1 MNDAH
6 PPMSNAP
13 MSHAREAR
21 CLLRAHR
28 YGVLSTLSKR
38 FDGHPFGSIAPYL
51 TDHDGSVLLFISGL
65 AEHTKNLLSDPR
77 VSLVTHDQNDPRIQ
91 TQGRVTVVGNAEP
104 LEGREPYAAR
114 WLRYFPENAQ
124 LFELGDFSFFRIV
137 PQSVRHVAGFG
148 QARWIMSHFTVP
160 PYPLMAQEE
169 DLLAEL
175 NAEPQ
180 DRLRRYLQLRGISAG
195 QTRLSGIDCDGFD
208 VVADGRMLRFDFAE
222 PVADAE
228 SALAALS
235 LPDRG

>member
-1 MNDAH
+1 MNNAH
-6 PPMSNAP
+6 QPMSN
-13 MSHAREAR
+13 AREAR

-38 FDGHPFGSIAPYL
+38 FDGHPFGSITPYL
-51 TDHDGSVLLFISGL
+51 TDHDGSLLLFISGL
-65 AEHTKNLLSDPR
+65 AEHTKNLRNDPR
-77 VSLVTHDQNDPRIQ
+77 VSLITHDQNDPRIQ
-91 TQGRVTVVGNAEP
+91 TQGRVTVVGNAVS
-104 LEGREPYAAR
+104 LTGRDPYATR

-169 DLLAEL
+169 DLLAQL
-175 NAEPQ
+175 NTGPQ
-180 DRLRRYLQLRGISAG
+180 NELRRCLQLRGISAE
-195 QTRLSGIDCDGFD
+195 QARLLGIDCDGFD
-208 VVADGRMLRFDFAE
+208 VVTDGRMLRFDFGE

-228 SALAALS
+228 SALAALAH
-235 LPDRG
+235 PDGS

>member
-6 PPMSNAP
+6 PSMSNAP

-21 CLLRAHR
+21 CLLRTHR

-77 VSLVTHDQNDPRIQ
+77 VSLITHDQNDPRIQ
-91 TQGRVTVVGNAEP
+91 TQGRVTVVGHAEP
-104 LEGREPYAAR
+104 LAGREPYATR

-169 DLLAEL
+169 DLLAQL

-180 DRLRRYLQLRGISAG
+180 DRLRRGLQLRGLPAG
-195 QTRLSGIDCDGFD
+195 QAHMLGIDCDGFD
-208 VVADGRMLRFDFAE
+208 VAADGRMLRFDFAE

-235 LPDRG
+235 LAGKE

>member
-1 MNDAH
+1 MSGTPMNND
-6 PPMSNAP
+6 PMSQT
-13 MSHAREAR
+13 REAR

-28 YGVLSTLSKR
+28 YGVLSTLSKK

-65 AEHTKNLLSDPR
+65 AEHTKNILNDPR
-77 VSLVTHDQNDPRIQ
+77 VSLITHDQNDPRIQ
-91 TQGRVTVVGNAEP
+91 TQGRVTVVGKAEP
-104 LEGREPYAAR
+104 LTGREPYAAR

-124 LFELGDFSFFRIV
+124 LFELGDFAFFRIT

-169 DLLAEL
+169 DLLAQL
-175 NAEPQ
+175 NASPQ
-180 DRLRRYLQLRGISAG
+180 NELRRCLQLRGLSAE
-195 QTRLSGIDCDGFD
+195 QLRMLGIDCDGFD
-208 VVADGRMLRFDFAE
+208 VAADGRMLRFDFAE
-222 PVADAE
+222 PVADAD

-235 LPDRG
+235 HPDEE

>member
-6 PPMSNAP
+6 PP

-28 YGVLSTLSKR
+28 YGVLSTLSKK
-38 FDGHPFGSIAPYL
+38 FDGHPFGSIAPCL

-65 AEHTKNLLSDPR
+65 AEHTKNLLNDPR
-77 VSLVTHDQNDPRIQ
+77 VSLITHDQNDPRIQ
-91 TQGRVTVVGNAEP
+91 TQGRVTVIGNAAP
-104 LEGREPYAAR
+104 LAGREPYAAR

-160 PYPLMAQEE
+160 PYPLMTQEE
-169 DLLAEL
+169 DLLAQL
-175 NAEPQ
+175 NTEPQ
-180 DRLRRYLQLRGISAG
+180 DKLRRGLQLRGLSAE
-195 QTRLSGIDCDGFD
+195 RVRILGIDCDGFD
-208 VVADGRMLRFDFAE
+208 IDADGRMLRFDFAE

-235 LPDRG
+235 HSNGE

>member
-1 MNDAH
+1 MNNAH
-6 PPMSNAP
+6 PPMSN
-13 MSHAREAR
+13 AREAR

-28 YGVLSTLSKR
+28 YGVLSTLSKK
-38 FDGHPFGSIAPYL
+38 FDGHPFGSITPYL

-65 AEHTKNLLSDPR
+65 AEHTKNLLNDPR
-77 VSLVTHDQNDPRIQ
+77 VSLITHDQNDPRIQ
-91 TQGRVTVVGNAEP
+91 TQGRVTVVGEAHP
-104 LEGREPYAAR
+104 LDGREPYEKR

-124 LFELGDFSFFRIV
+124 LFELGDFSFFRIA

-180 DRLRRYLQLRGISAG
+180 DTLRRCLQLRGNSAG
-195 QTRLSGIDCDGFD
+195 QTRMLGIDCDGFD
-208 VVADGRMLRFDFAE
+208 VETDGRMLRFDFAE

-228 SALAALS
+228 SALAALC
-235 LPDRG
+235 LPDRE

>member
-1 MNDAH
+1 
-6 PPMSNAP
+6 MSDP
-13 MSHAREAR
+13 QPHMSHAREAR

-28 YGVLSTLSKR
+28 YGVLSTLSKK

-65 AEHTKNLLSDPR
+65 AEHTKNILNDPR
-77 VSLVTHDQNDPRIQ
+77 VSLVTHDQNDARIQ
-91 TQGRVTVVGNAEP
+91 TQGRVTIVGNAEP

-114 WLRYFPENAQ
+114 WLRHFPENAQ

-160 PYPLMAQEE
+160 SCPLMNQEE
-169 DLLAEL
+169 EILAQVNPDALHRCL
-175 NAEPQ
+175 N
-180 DRLRRYLQLRGISAG
+180 LRGISVERVHILG
-195 QTRLSGIDCDGFD
+195 LDCDGFD
-208 VVADGRMLRFDFAE
+208 VEADSRILRFDFAE

-228 SALAALS
+228 SALTALS
-235 LPDRG
+235 LMSEK